1 MKDTLRS
8 IELINFKGFK
18 RHKISLK
25 ESNIFVGAN
34 NAGKST
40 ALAAI
45 RLVSYMLPGA
55 RRINPKHTVVIDGI
69 RELGWAVT
77 ATALENAAFSID
89 NLRYDFSIEET
100 RIVLTT
106 SSGVRIMIVWPEN
119 DFEEVNS
126 GGTLVIK
133 PGSKS
138 AESSPR
144 DIAINVIPEINVIP
158 RLTPLDDQELLVSE
172 DTFRKR
178 IKSGRSSRY
187 FRNALKRLGSR
198 EFDEFNEFIK
208 TLTPEVSSLEIS
220 STPNSK
226 GTDLDLYYVE
236 GETRREREI
245 AWAGDGIQ
253 IWLQLMYH
261 LWMGR
266 EKDLLVLDEPD
277 VFLHPDLQ
285 RRIARIISAHSS
297 QTVIATHSVEIIAE
311 AAPGSVVWIDRNRRS
326 AERSRGSGALEVAGR
341 RLGSGF
347 ELGLGRALR
356 SNVALFVEG
365 QDSPILAHIA
375 RTLNLTAFASSDGYA
390 TVPMGGFTRNDLASS
405 FGEVLKILG
414 SSLNVFVILDS
425 DLRARSILR
434 ATEDELTKNNNVR
447 AFIWKRRELENYLLV
462 PEAISIVS
470 GISVAESY
478 VLLHETIE
486 ELLPEAQT
494 TYIAAAL
501 DDTNRPGS
509 QTRGYSNNTLLTDAE
524 AKFKELIANPQDR
537 VGVIDAKNAI
547 SRMNKILQVR
557 KRKTLN
563 VDKLARS
570 VPYEFVPSEL
580 NEVLSLIND
589 TIVSK

>member
-501 DDTNRPGS
+501 DDRNRPGS